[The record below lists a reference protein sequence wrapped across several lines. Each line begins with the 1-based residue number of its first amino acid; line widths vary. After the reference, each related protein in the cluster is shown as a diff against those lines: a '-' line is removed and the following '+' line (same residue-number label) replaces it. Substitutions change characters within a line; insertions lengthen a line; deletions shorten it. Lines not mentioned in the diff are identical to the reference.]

1 MQIQLRQT
9 EIEAALKQYVT
20 KLGVN
25 LQGKSVTIGFTA
37 GRKDSGLSADISIED
52 SAEFQLDLL
61 PDDDDETRPALSVV
75 PPTVEAAPAA
85 KAEAEEAA
93 ALPNTVATVL
103 AEAAVTKAATS
114 SLFG

>member
-52 SAEFQLDLL
+52 STEFQLDLIA
-61 PDDDDETRPALSVV
+61 DDDDKPILSVV
-75 PPTVEAAPAA
+75 PNGTQDAQPTEEA
-85 KAEAEEAA
+85 KADAE
-93 ALPNTVATVL
+93 PTTVATVL

>member
-52 SAEFQLDLL
+52 SSDFQLDLL
-61 PDDDDETRPALSVV
+61 PDDDDKPALSVV
-75 PPTVEAAPAA
+75 PNESCDTQLKVEAEPAA
-85 KAEAEEAA
+85 E
-93 ALPNTVATVL
+93 PTTVATVL

-114 SLFG
+114 SLFS

>member
-52 SAEFQLDLL
+52 IAEFQLDLL
-61 PDDDDETRPALSVV
+61 PDDDETRPGLSVV